1 MFTEK
6 MLYLKLNMETRMWL
20 PCLPYS
26 SELELVIW
34 SFSWFIQVTCAP
46 FFLFILLSERKFRFA
61 ICFWLLII
69 LIFVIGG
76 TSVAWFGGSESSPS
90 TESHVDMDTSIGT
103 KKRSPLN
110 ANLFGSVCYTFQH
123 GRFTKLYGDL
133 TRVDARL
140 DICSASA
147 VAKRVFNI
155 FRRSSFSNA
164 DNPLSS
170 PKLSLILQQQV
181 LFFLLHLWLAS
192 MS

>member
-1 MFTEK
+1 MKFLMIHTN
-6 MLYLKLNMETRMWL
+6 YLCS
-20 PCLPYS
+20 P
-26 SELELVIW
+26 
-34 SFSWFIQVTCAP
+34 
-46 FFLFILLSERKFRFA
+46 FLFILLFERKFRFA
-61 ICFWLLII
+61 ICYWLLII
-69 LIFVIGG
+69 LIFVLGG
-76 TSVAWFGGSESSPS
+76 TSAAWFGGSESSPS
-90 TESHVDMDTSIGT
+90 TGSDVDRDTSIGT

-181 LFFLLHLWLAS
+181 IFFLLHLWLAQCHKKPS
-192 MS
+192 PACGFNNLWLD